1 MAFSSAQVDAD
12 IHGTTVC
19 QIYTLNFAGVTSG
32 YVKTGLSKILFA
44 RLNNATTAGAG
55 KVLINKASDGS
66 TAEGGGLYMSGLT
79 SNDVGEIIVF
89 GR

>member
-1 MAFSSAQVDAD
+1 MAFSSAQVATDV
-12 IHGTTVC
+12 HGTMEC
-19 QIYTLNFAGVTSG
+19 QIYTINSAGVTSG
-32 YVKTGLSKILFA
+32 YIKTGFSNILFA